1 MDFNILLGN
10 LKPHLWEMVSDSVR
24 FVRLALEAEGA
35 TVRVGTNQLDNH
47 AINLFFDRFYE
58 DQNLPHQMKLA
69 GIRYGLVCTEVLS
82 ADGTWNYGA
91 EGGDGAEFAAF
102 ELAARN
108 AAFVWCLLEES
119 VPACAA
125 MNANTAYLPFG
136 YLPGMETLRRAPA
149 HRRDIDVL
157 LCGLPSTRRDLIMQ
171 AFADDGLAV
180 CYPAIPVP
188 AHVRDALMER
198 SRINLSI
205 QKTDAHEIISVSRI
219 CHSVINRT
227 PVFLETSHA
236 DTSFAKLCL
245 TANPGD
251 AAAAVKGHLRDT
263 DLEAWAEAR
272 YQELKDTMPM
282 AKPMQ
287 RVLAETLEP

>member
-24 FVRLALEAEGA
+24 FVRLGLESQGA
-35 TVRVGTNQLDNH
+35 SVRVGTNQLDAG

-58 DQNLPHQMKLA
+58 DQTLPHQMKLA

-82 ADGTWNYGA
+82 TDGTWNYGA

-102 ELAARN
+102 ELAARG

-136 YLPGMETLRRAPA
+136 YLPAMETLRRAPA
-149 HRRDIDVL
+149 SARDIDVL
-157 LCGLPSTRRDLIMQ
+157 LCGLPSPRRDQVMQ
-171 AFADDGLAV
+171 QFTDDGLAV
-180 CYPAIPVP
+180 CYPAMPVP

-205 QKTDAHEIISVSRI
+205 QKTETHEIISVSRI

-227 PVFLETSHA
+227 PVFLETSQPDA
-236 DTSFAKLCL
+236 NFAKLCL
-245 TANPGD
+245 TAKPGE
-251 AAAAVKGHLRDT
+251 AAETAKGHLQDT

-272 YQELKDTMPM
+272 YQEIKDTMPM
-282 AKPMQ
+282 ADTMK
-287 RVLAETLEP
+287 RVLAETVES

>member
-10 LKPHLWEMVSDSVR
+10 LKPHLWEMVSDAVR

-35 TVRVGTNQLDNH
+35 SVRVGTNQLDAG

-58 DQNLPHQMKLA
+58 DQTLPHQMNLA
-69 GIRYGLVCTEVLS
+69 GIRYGLVCTEALS
-82 ADGTWNYGA
+82 TDGTWNYGA
-91 EGGDGAEFAAF
+91 EGGDGAEFSAF
-102 ELAARN
+102 ELAARG

-136 YLPGMETLRRAPA
+136 FLPGMETLRRAPA
-149 HRRDIDVL
+149 KGRDIDVL
-157 LCGLPSTRRDLIMQ
+157 LCGLPSPRRDAIMQ
-171 AFADDGLAV
+171 EFADDGLAV
-180 CYPAIPVP
+180 CYPAMPVP
-188 AHVRDALMER
+188 AHMRDALMER

-227 PVFLETSHA
+227 PVFLETRQPDA
-236 DTSFAKLCL
+236 NFAKLCL
-245 TANPGD
+245 TAAPGGTD
-251 AAAAVKGHLRDT
+251 AAKRHLRDT

-272 YQELKDTMPM
+272 YQELADTMPM
-282 AKPMQ
+282 VATMK
-287 RVLAETLEP
+287 RVLAKTLEP

>member
-24 FVRLALEAEGA
+24 FVRLALEAQGA
-35 TVRVGTNQLDNH
+35 SVRVGTNQLDNR

-82 ADGTWNYGA
+82 TDGTWNYGA
-91 EGGDGAEFAAF
+91 EGGDGAAFAAF

-136 YLPGMETLRRAPA
+136 YLPGMETLTRAPG
-149 HRRDIDVL
+149 HSRDIDVL
-157 LCGLPSTRRDLIMQ
+157 LCGLPSPRRDAIMRE
-171 AFADDGLAV
+171 FADDGLAV
-180 CYPAIPVP
+180 CYPAMPVP
-188 AHVRDALMER
+188 AHLRDALMER

-205 QKTDAHEIISVSRI
+205 QKTAAHEIISVSRI
-219 CHSVINRT
+219 CHSVINRV
-227 PVFLETSHA
+227 PVLLETSYGSA
-236 DTSFAKLCL
+236 PLAKLCL
-245 TANPGD
+245 TGMPGE
-251 AAAAVKGHLRDT
+251 AAAAKRHLQET

-272 YQELKDTMPM
+272 YQELADTMPM
-282 AKPMQ
+282 GATMK

>member
-35 TVRVGTNQLDNH
+35 AVRVGTNQLDNR

-58 DQNLPHQMKLA
+58 DQNLPHQMKLS

-82 ADGTWNYGA
+82 TDGAWNYGA
-91 EGGDGAEFAAF
+91 EGGDGAAFAAF
-102 ELAARN
+102 ELAARG

-119 VPACAA
+119 VPACTA

-136 YLPGMETLRRAPA
+136 FLPAMATLRRAPA
-149 HRRDIDVL
+149 KSRDIDVL
-157 LCGLPSTRRDLIMQ
+157 LCGLPSPRRDTIMQ
-171 AFADDGLAV
+171 QFAADGLAI
-180 CYPAIPVP
+180 CYPAMPVP

-219 CHSVINRT
+219 CHSVINRV
-227 PVFLETSHA
+227 PVLLETSRA
-236 DTSFAKLCL
+236 DARFAKLCL
-245 TANPGD
+245 TAVPGEAD
-251 AAAAVKGHLRDT
+251 AKRHLRDT

-272 YQELKDTMPM
+272 YQELADTMPM
-282 AKPMQ
+282 AATMK
-287 RVLAETLEP
+287 RVLDETLEA